1 MDAYISE
8 LLYLAEDLDYKQFHA
23 KLIPDI
29 SQDRIIGVRIPE
41 IRKIAKRLIM
51 ENKSCDFIK
60 ELPHFFYEENNLHAF
75 IISEI
80 KDYNLLI
87 KELDR
92 FLEYVDNWATCD
104 SLRPKV
110 FSKNKERLISDV
122 YRWLKKTD
130 EYTVRFA
137 VEVLMVHFLDED
149 FDVTFLDTV
158 ADINSDKYYVN
169 MMKAWYFATALA
181 KQWDSS
187 VVFLETGKLDDFVH
201 NKTIQKAIES
211 SRISDDKKAY
221 LKTLRRK
228 SGE

>member
-29 SQDRIIGVRIPE
+29 SQERIIGVRIPE

-51 ENKSCDFIK
+51 ENKSNVFIK

-211 SRISDDKKAY
+211 CRISDDKKAY

>member
-211 SRISDDKKAY
+211 CRISDDKKAY